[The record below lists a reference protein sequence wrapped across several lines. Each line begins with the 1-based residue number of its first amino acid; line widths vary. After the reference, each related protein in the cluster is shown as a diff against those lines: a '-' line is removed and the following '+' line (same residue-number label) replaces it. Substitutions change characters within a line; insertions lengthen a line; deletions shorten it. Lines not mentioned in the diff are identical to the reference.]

1 MNEKKGKLG
10 LWMLIA
16 LVTGNMVGSG
26 AFLLPADLAR
36 VGSISLISLACTVV
50 GALALAI
57 VFAKMSLLIPRN
69 GGPYVYAQAAFG
81 EYIGLQTAYYY
92 WVGVWVGNAALVVA
106 ALGYIDVIFPILHN
120 SQMKIAMILLI
131 IWLPTV
137 INILGIK
144 LAGAIQIITAL
155 LKFTPLVIVGTFGWF
170 YFHPEYL
177 GTAFNVSGQ
186 SNFTAFS
193 SAITLTLWLFV
204 GVESATV
211 PADSVD
217 NPQRNIPLATLIGAA
232 FAALIYITSN
242 TAIFGMINAEILAHS
257 TAPFAL
263 AMEIIVGGS
272 WGQIF
277 VAFGAICACLG
288 ALNGWVL
295 VAAQIPMSAAK
306 ERIFPKIFGRC
317 NNQGTP
323 IVGLVTTSSCIT
335 TLILASTYLNL
346 IEQFE
351 MLILAATTAEVLS
364 YFYTSM
370 AQITLLPKRANGKK
384 ELGQLL
390 VAIVA
395 AAYSFYAI
403 LSSTKEVIY
412 ALTAFILLTIP
423 LYAIFRTKDHQPRHC
438 EE

>member
-1 MNEKKGKLG
+1 MNVKKGKLG

-36 VGSISLISLACTVV
+36 IGSISLVSLVFTVV
-50 GALALAI
+50 GALALAM
-57 VFAKMSLLIPRN
+57 VFARMSLLIPRS

-81 EYIGLQTAYYY
+81 EYMGLQTAYYY
-92 WVGVWVGNAALVVA
+92 WVGVWVGNAAIVVA
-106 ALGYIDVIFPILHN
+106 ALGYIDALFPILHN
-120 SQMKIAMILLI
+120 SQMKIAMILLV
-131 IWLPTV
+131 IWLPTL
-137 INILGIK
+137 INILGIR
-144 LAGAIQIITAL
+144 LAGAVQIITAI
-155 LKFTPLVIVGTFGWF
+155 LKFTPLIIIGAFGWF

-177 GTAFNVSGQ
+177 SATFNVTEQ

-193 SAITLTLWLFV
+193 SAVILTLWLFV

-217 NPQRNIPLATLIGAA
+217 NPKRNIPLATLIGTA
-232 FAALIYITSN
+232 FAALIYIASN
-242 TAIFGMINAEILAHS
+242 TAIFGMIDTATLANS
-257 TAPFAL
+257 TAPFAK
-263 AMEIIVGGS
+263 AMEIIVGP
-272 WGQIF
+272 WGRTF

-288 ALNGWVL
+288 ALNGWIL
-295 VAAQIPMSAAK
+295 IAAQIPMAAAK
-306 ERIFPKIFGRC
+306 EGIFPKIFDRC
-317 NNQGTP
+317 NSQGAPT
-323 IVGLVTTSSCIT
+323 VGLIVTSCCIT
-335 TLILASTYLNL
+335 LLILASTYLNL

-370 AQITLLPKRANGKK
+370 AQITLLPKGANSKK
-384 ELGQLL
+384 ERGQLL

-403 LSSTKEVIY
+403 LGSTKEVIY
-412 ALTAFILLTIP
+412 ALMAFILLTIP
-423 LYAIFRTKDHQPRHC
+423 LYAIFRKKNGVSKYENR
-438 EE
+438 